1 MAGTD
6 ALAALAAGS
15 RSSQLSVAVS
25 VLAAAGVPVF
35 PCAPGGKQPLIR
47 DGRGFLAA
55 TTDRRQ
61 VRTWWRRHPTA
72 NIGIPTGAVSG
83 LVVVDVD
90 VHGPVNGI
98 EAFAR
103 ADAVGLVR
111 GWGLLVSTPTGGQH
125 AYFPSTPGVEQ
136 RSWQAAGA
144 GIDFRGD
151 GGYIVAPP
159 SIRTINGIQQRYRIA
174 AEGHGRV
181 SAVDSERLRNFLSPR
196 PVLPPPPSSTRDGST
211 AEVERLASWVARRG
225 EGERNRSLFWA
236 ACRLAENG
244 VPASDARDVLV
255 AAAQQP
261 DFDEREI
268 ARTVNSAYRRVHAG
282 TTPDDHDSFTPSGE
296 GRQRAPVRGLA

>member
-35 PCAPGGKQPLIR
+35 PGAPGGKQPLIR

-144 GIDFRGD
+144 GIAF
-151 GGYIVAPP
+151 
-159 SIRTINGIQQRYRIA
+159 N
-174 AEGHGRV
+174 
-181 SAVDSERLRNFLSPR
+181 
-196 PVLPPPPSSTRDGST
+196 
-211 AEVERLASWVARRG
+211 
-225 EGERNRSLFWA
+225 
-236 ACRLAENG
+236 
-244 VPASDARDVLV
+244 
-255 AAAQQP
+255 
-261 DFDEREI
+261 
-268 ARTVNSAYRRVHAG
+268 
-282 TTPDDHDSFTPSGE
+282 
-296 GRQRAPVRGLA
+296 